1 MRGHAISAPPAAP
14 GDAGRRSIGAPT
26 VRRLGRV
33 RAAVAAVGA
42 TLLGA
47 APHVLHHAGPLAGAA
62 LLGGLSGRLLFA
74 AIGFV
79 AAVPMLRR
87 LRRRTASWRMP
98 AAVLGAMVALFTFS
112 TLVIGPA
119 LTGDGKDGSPAAP
132 ARPGVTQPAPAA
144 HDTHHP

>member
-1 MRGHAISAPPAAP
+1 MG
-14 GDAGRRSIGAPT
+14 PT
-26 VRRLGRV
+26 VRRLVRV
-33 RAAVAAVGA
+33 RAAVVAVGA
-42 TLLGA
+42 TLLGV

-62 LLGGLSGRLLFA
+62 LLGGVSGGLLFA

-87 LRRRTASWRMP
+87 LHRRTASWRMP

-112 TLVIGPA
+112 TLVLGPA
-119 LTGDGKDGSPAAP
+119 LTGDDSDSSPAKP
-132 ARPGVTQPAPAA
+132 ARPGVTQPLPAD

>member
-1 MRGHAISAPPAAP
+1 MSATMDLRPPAAP
-14 GDAGRRSIGAPT
+14 AGDRGAPPRG
-26 VRRLGRV
+26 VDRV

-62 LLGGLSGRLLFA
+62 LLGGVSGRLLFA

-87 LRRRTASWRMP
+87 LQRRTGSWRMP

-119 LTGDGKDGSPAAP
+119 LTGGGGDSSPVKP
-132 ARPGVTQPAPAA
+132 ARPGVTQPLPAG
-144 HDTHHP
+144 HGSHHP